1 MLPQPKNP
9 MVLSI
14 TKTFFLEFH
23 PACPR
28 IGAGE
33 MLFHLRLHCKQTGA
47 ENQEGKGLL
56 KKECFKNGLEW
67 EHKRYKISQYGAVV
81 TENLP

>member
-1 MLPQPKNP
+1 
-9 MVLSI
+9 
-14 TKTFFLEFH
+14 
-23 PACPR
+23 
-28 IGAGE
+28 

-67 EHKRYKISQYGAVV
+67 EYKRYKISQYGAVV